1 MTKLVPAANRSAA
14 LPFESLEV
22 FLADA
27 KTLAALRR
35 SGSVEEVERGMQHA
49 SDLARKIEAA
59 KRPIGTSEL
68 ATELATIVAAFPHGK
83 AAEDFAAVLLASVA
97 VMRPSVGAVK
107 LAARQLIFTA
117 KFLPAVA
124 EVRAAIEEQ
133 AGRLRDIEWDVG
145 QLPKHLA
152 YLKEVQRLADKEKR
166 EREERIE
173 KHRLEMAVMRS
184 SCDEDEIPF

>member
-1 MTKLVPAANRSAA
+1 MSELVPAANKSPA

-27 KTLAALRR
+27 KKLAALVR
-35 SGSVEEVERGMQHA
+35 SGSIEEIERGMQDA
-49 SDLARKIEAA
+49 SALARKIVAA
-59 KRPIGTSEL
+59 NRPIGTSEL

-107 LAARQLIFTA
+107 LAARHLIFTA

-133 AGRLRDIEWDVG
+133 AQRLRNIESDAG
-145 QLPKHLA
+145 HLPKRLA
-152 YLKEVQRLADKEKR
+152 TLKEQQRLADNERREAEERKEKYR
-166 EREERIE
+166 LWTIERD
-173 KHRLEMAVMRS
+173 ADGYS
-184 SCDEDEIPF
+184 F